1 MPNQILSGSQ
11 NFWSH
16 VGRKKKKNVCALYG
30 RAKDVSLTCFEDGK
44 ALKGM
49 LLHGNTLRF
58 PMFDMWVSL
67 QICA

>member
-1 MPNQILSGSQ
+1 MVAKIFEAMLGE
-11 NFWSH
+11 
-16 VGRKKKKNVCALYG
+16 KKNVCAPY
-30 RAKDVSLTCFEDGK
+30 RWAKDVSRTCFKDGK